1 MRSMLA
7 CCILL
12 TGLLLQAADSYASL
26 CQQAAELS
34 RQHDYPGAIVK
45 YQAALAVRPGAPEA
59 SNNLAVM
66 LYQVGRFSE
75 ALHVTSGLWRAHP
88 EMKSAALI
96 AGMAAVQCNRPAEAI
111 EPLDSLLAADPTNR
125 DALLAL
131 ASAYFSL
138 KELAKAVGVYER
150 TLQAYPNDAKAWYG
164 AAICYES
171 LAEEAS
177 RTLAKMPGGAQY
189 SKRLLADYLQSLGDP
204 KMAAEAFG
212 ESATQTAESPEAAK
226 QYERTKDLAEK
237 SRHAFE
243 QMVNLSPGS
252 WQAELFLGDAARQRG
267 EFNAAIVHYEAAAK
281 QQPENPAP
289 QLGLGTV
296 YWELGDF
303 EKANAYLQRTLEL
316 RPGSMQA
323 TFELANIDV
332 RQHRD
337 EQAIPLLQ
345 KYLAS
350 QPDALAA
357 HADLGRAYFHLKQYA
372 NAAPELARAAEIDT
386 TGDIHYQLSV
396 SLRNLGRTE
405 EADAALKQSVT
416 IRGEELK
423 RSQRRHETP

>member
-1 MRSMLA
+1 MLA

-34 RQHDYPGAIVK
+34 KQHDYQGAIVK
-45 YQAALAVRPGAPEA
+45 YQAALAIRPGAPEA

-75 ALHVTSGLWRAHP
+75 ALALSSGLWRAHP
-88 EMKSAALI
+88 EVKSAALI
-96 AGMAAVQCNRPAEAI
+96 AGMAAVQCNRPREAI
-111 EPLDSLLAADPTNR
+111 EPLESLLAADPSNR

-131 ASAYFSL
+131 ASAYFGL
-138 KELAKAVGVYER
+138 KDLPKAAAVYER
-150 TLQAYPNDAKAWYG
+150 ELQAYPNDVKAWYG

-171 LAEEAS
+171 LAEDAS
-177 RTLAKMPGGAQY
+177 RALAKMPGGVQY
-189 SKRLLADYLQSLGDP
+189 SKRLLADYLQSIGDP

-212 ESATQTAESPEAAK
+212 ESSETSVESPEAAR
-226 QYERTKDLAEK
+226 QYERAREVAEK
-237 SRHAFE
+237 SRRAFE

-267 EFNAAIVHYEAAAK
+267 DFNAAIAHYEAAAK

-289 QLGLGTV
+289 QLGLGTA

-303 EKANAYLQRTLEL
+303 EKATVYLQRTLHL
-316 RPGSMQA
+316 KPGSRQA
-323 TFELANIDV
+323 VFELANIDV

-337 EQAIPLLQ
+337 AQAIPLLQ
-345 KYLAS
+345 KYLVS

-357 HADLGRAYFHLKQYA
+357 HADLGRAYFHLKQFA
-372 NAAPELARAAEIDT
+372 DAAPELAKAAEIDT

-396 SLRNLGRTE
+396 SLRNLGRAK
-405 EADAALKQSVT
+405 EADEALRKSVS
-416 IRGEELK
+416 IREQQLK
-423 RSQRRHETP
+423 RSQRLHEGR